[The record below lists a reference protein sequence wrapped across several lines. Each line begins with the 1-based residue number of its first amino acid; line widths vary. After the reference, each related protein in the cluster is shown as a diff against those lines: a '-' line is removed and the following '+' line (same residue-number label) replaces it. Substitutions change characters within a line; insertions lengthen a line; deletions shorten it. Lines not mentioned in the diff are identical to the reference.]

1 MEILRKYLKNREVLK
16 KIHSLLDGCALLQ
29 YLKGTCLLISR
40 ELIMCLYCLGAYL
53 LTLKDTFFDRSK
65 ACQIV
70 ASILVGKDERVRIS
84 LPRPAIIKVLHT
96 AELVT

>member
-1 MEILRKYLKNREVLK
+1 
-16 KIHSLLDGCALLQ
+16 
-29 YLKGTCLLISR
+29 
-40 ELIMCLYCLGAYL
+40 MCLYCLGAYL

-84 LPRPAIIKVLHT
+84 LPHPAIIKVLHT
-96 AELVT
+96 AELVTLVYICDPALIIYSVSVSPWLCGQESKSSA